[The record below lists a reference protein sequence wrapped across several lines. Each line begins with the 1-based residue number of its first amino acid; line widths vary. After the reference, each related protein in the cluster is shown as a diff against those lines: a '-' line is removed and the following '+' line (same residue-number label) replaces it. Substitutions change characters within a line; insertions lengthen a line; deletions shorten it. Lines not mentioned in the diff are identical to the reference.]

1 MKKSFTLIEL
11 LLSIIIL
18 SIMVL
23 GLSSVIKSL
32 NKTEKVMHKIYQKNI
47 DETIIYKVLYNDIL
61 NSENI
66 VIKQTK
72 NYSTPIFQTS
82 NSLHNIAKP
91 YVMWYISKNR
101 KTLMRMETPTD
112 INLSNISNQLY
123 YLDKFNE
130 NTKIFKIYK
139 NRNKFLIFL
148 QTDQNIYFEI
158 TKN

>member
-1 MKKSFTLIEL
+1 
-11 LLSIIIL
+11 
-18 SIMVL
+18 
-23 GLSSVIKSL
+23 
-32 NKTEKVMHKIYQKNI
+32 
-47 DETIIYKVLYNDIL
+47 
-61 NSENI
+61 
-66 VIKQTK
+66 
-72 NYSTPIFQTS
+72 
-82 NSLHNIAKP
+82 
-91 YVMWYISKNR
+91 MWYISKNR